1 MIMKQSEIFSLKGKV
16 IVVTGGTGILGYA
29 FIKALNNAGA
39 IIGIM
44 GRNEKVA
51 NERADE
57 INASGGQAMALIADV
72 LNREQLTKCKDQL
85 IEKYGKVNGLINAA
99 GGNVPEAV
107 LQPEDDIFSINMDG
121 MRKAMEVN
129 LWGTVIPTLVFGK
142 AIADNGGGSIINI
155 SSVSAER
162 TLTKVL
168 GYSMGKAAVESF
180 SKWFAVELAKRY
192 GEKIRMN
199 TLMPGFFLTEQ
210 NRNLLTDG
218 NGGFSTRGA
227 SVISHTPF
235 KRFGAPED
243 LGGAL
248 VWLISDASKF
258 VTGTTVTVDG
268 GFNAFSGV

>member
-1 MIMKQSEIFSLKGKV
+1 MGSSEIFSLKNKV
-16 IVVTGGTGILGYA
+16 IIVTGGTGILGYA

-39 IIGIM
+39 IIGIL

-57 INASGGQAMALIADV
+57 VNASGGNAIALIADV
-72 LNREQLTKCKDQL
+72 LDKAQLEACREKVLA
-85 IEKYGKVNGLINAA
+85 KYGKIDGLVNGA

-107 LQPEDDIFSINMDG
+107 LQPEDDIFGISVEG
-121 MRKAMEVN
+121 MKKALDIN
-129 LWGTVIPTLVFGK
+129 LWGTVLPTLVFGK

-155 SSVSAER
+155 SSVSATR

-192 GEKIRMN
+192 SDKIRMN

-210 NRNLLTDG
+210 NRGLLTDG

-227 SVISHTPF
+227 SVINHTPF
-235 KRFGAPED
+235 KRFGSPED

-248 VWLISDASKF
+248 VWLISDASIF
-258 VTGTTVTVDG
+258 VTGTTITVDG